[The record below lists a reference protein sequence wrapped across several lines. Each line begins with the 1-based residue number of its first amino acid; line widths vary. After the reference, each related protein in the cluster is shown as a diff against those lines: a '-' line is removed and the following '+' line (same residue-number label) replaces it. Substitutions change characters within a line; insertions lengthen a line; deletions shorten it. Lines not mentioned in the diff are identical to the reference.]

1 MTPKGFIAGCFLLG
15 GLALTLYGF
24 GRNPYIFVVGIPA
37 FLYGAV
43 TLWRMRVRKID
54 VTK

>member
-15 GLALTLYGF
+15 GLGLMIMLGRGNPYAAIIGLIAALYG
-24 GRNPYIFVVGIPA
+24 GI
-37 FLYGAV
+37 
-43 TLWRMRVRKID
+43 TLFRMRVRKID

>member
-15 GLALTLYGF
+15 GLALTLYGL
-24 GRNPYIFVVGIPA
+24 RTNPYIFLVGVPA
-37 FLYGAV
+37 FLYGAI
-43 TLWRMRVRKID
+43 TLWKMRRIKID

>member
-15 GLALTLYGF
+15 GLGLMVLL
-24 GRNPYIFVVGIPA
+24 GRSNPYVFFVGLFAAIG
-37 FLYGAV
+37 GAI
-43 TLWRMRVRKID
+43 TLWRMRKVKID